1 MAFEA
6 CRNPSVGFAD
16 SSPAS
21 GGAFN
26 SLSQTFG
33 LPAPSVREPFG
44 QSLDSYVKPPSL
56 REEDASATSRR
67 RESACPERGGGC
79 EWNEQTEGL

>member
-33 LPAPSVREPFG
+33 LPAPSVREVDRLQYEVQHRPKKKDNVNTG
-44 QSLDSYVKPPSL
+44 V
-56 REEDASATSRR
+56 
-67 RESACPERGGGC
+67 
-79 EWNEQTEGL
+79 

>member
-1 MAFEA
+1 MGFEA

-33 LPAPSVREPFG
+33 LPAPSQREPFG
-44 QSLDSYVKPPSL
+44 QSLNSYVKPPSL
-56 REEDASATSRR
+56 REVDRLSYEVQQWKKDSMGTRV
-67 RESACPERGGGC
+67 
-79 EWNEQTEGL
+79 

>member
-56 REEDASATSRR
+56 RE
-67 RESACPERGGGC
+67 C
-79 EWNEQTEGL
+79 NEQTEGVSLP